1 MNDHPTPDTTDRADP
16 TDDRLR
22 SQLRALPPASAAE
35 VEALA
40 ASVMAQWSERH
51 GRAAATAPQ
60 HLGGALAALS
70 TIGSHRSRRRLWA
83 GLTTGLVAGAVIA
96 MVVWVQ
102 QPDPALDELMQAD
115 VLSQMAIGEM

>member
-1 MNDHPTPDTTDRADP
+1 MNDHPTPDITNRSDP

-35 VEALA
+35 VEALT
-40 ASVMAQWSERH
+40 VRVLAQWSERH
-51 GRAAATAPQ
+51 GRIAATAPQ

-70 TIGSHRSRRRLWA
+70 ATGSRRSQRRLWA
-83 GLTTGLVAGAVIA
+83 GLTTGLVACAVIA